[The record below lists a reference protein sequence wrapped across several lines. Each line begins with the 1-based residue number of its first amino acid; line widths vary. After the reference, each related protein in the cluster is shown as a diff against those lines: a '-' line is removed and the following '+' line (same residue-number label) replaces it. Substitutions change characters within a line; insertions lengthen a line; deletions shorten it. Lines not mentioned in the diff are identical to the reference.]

1 LEAAAEATAGAAT
14 SDDRLFVFQS
24 LTNQITA
31 SGWAY
36 PAIIGIAFL
45 DAFFPLVPSETAVI
59 TGGVLAA
66 QGDLSIEL
74 VLLCAAAGA
83 IAGDNFTYLLGRL
96 FGEKLSGTLFHG
108 RRGKASLDWATRTLE
123 AHGTVL
129 ILAARFIPGGRTATM
144 FTCGLT
150 DYPWRRFLVLTTIAG
165 CGWALYAGL
174 LGYFGGKTFEHDT
187 WKALLLALGIAAAVT
202 LTIEAVRRVR
212 ARHA

>member
-1 LEAAAEATAGAAT
+1 VAAATAGAAT
-14 SDDRLFVFQS
+14 SDDRLLVFQS

-36 PAIIGIAFL
+36 PAIVGVAFL

-59 TGGVLAA
+59 TGGVLAS

-74 VLLCAAAGA
+74 VLVCAAVGA

-96 FGEKLSGTLFHG
+96 FGERLSDKLFRG
-108 RRGKASLDWATRTLE
+108 RRGSASLDWAKRTLDD
-123 AHGTVL
+123 HGTTL
-129 ILAARFIPGGRTATM
+129 ILVARFIPGGRTATM

-150 DYPWRRFLVLTTIAG
+150 DYPWHRFLALTTIAG
-165 CGWALYAGL
+165 CAWALYAGL
-174 LGYFGGKTFEHDT
+174 LGYLGGKTFEHDT
-187 WKALLLALGIAAAVT
+187 WKALVLALGIAAAVT
-202 LTIEAVRRVR
+202 VVIEGARRLR

>member
-1 LEAAAEATAGAAT
+1 
-14 SDDRLFVFQS
+14 VFQS
-24 LTNQITA
+24 LTNAVTA

-36 PAIIGIAFL
+36 PAILGIAFL
-45 DAFFPLVPSETAVI
+45 DAFFPVVPSETAVI

-74 VLLCAAAGA
+74 VLVCAAVGA

-96 FGEKLSGTLFHG
+96 FGEKLSARLFRGQRG
-108 RRGKASLDWATRTLE
+108 RASLEWATRTLD

-129 ILAARFIPGGRTATM
+129 ILVARFIPGGRTATM

-150 DYPWRRFLVLTTIAG
+150 DYPWRRFLLLTTIAG
-165 CGWALYAGL
+165 CIWALYAGL

-187 WKALLLALGIAAAVT
+187 WKALLLAFAIAGTVT
-202 LTIEAVRRVR
+202 VAIEGVRRLR
-212 ARHA
+212 NRHA

>member
-1 LEAAAEATAGAAT
+1 
-14 SDDRLFVFQS
+14 VFQS